1 MRRRAALSPIDLNP
15 EQERAVQQWAASES
29 RLWTTPAVTE
39 FNLRVFAR
47 VILAARQRSH
57 DEQHQR

>member
-1 MRRRAALSPIDLNP
+1 MRRRAALSPIELNP

-29 RLWTTPAVTE
+29 RLWTTPAVTA

-47 VILAARQRSH
+47 VILAARSH